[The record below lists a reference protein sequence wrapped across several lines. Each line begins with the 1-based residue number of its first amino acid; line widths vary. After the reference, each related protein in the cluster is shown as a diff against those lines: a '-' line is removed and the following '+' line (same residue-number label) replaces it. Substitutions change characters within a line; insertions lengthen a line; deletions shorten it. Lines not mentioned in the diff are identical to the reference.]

1 VYSPT
6 IIARKIEGLGRQGIH
21 PRSRSIPESIQIAGA
36 IDELVDLEAT
46 SSRHGFRA
54 ADGSWKPTSRP
65 LRIDEREFLDSETTL
80 CRLDFR
86 YFATRYGYCAR
97 DASEGG
103 GPRPI
108 RFWPTQE
115 RALKLIAEREER
127 NHEEYREHHFS
138 EGIRGV
144 WHKTRQQGATALIRL
159 ISAHRMLFYRN
170 TRCIAASLDETKV
183 KGLYTADK
191 VALDNLPHFLRPA
204 ILFDVKS
211 EHIELSQLKSR
222 LLYQQASQRAGVGT
236 GDQFDVVHMTEVALW
251 PTPER
256 LQFDLLPAVPQSLS
270 TFLGWESTANG
281 RGNFWHEFT
290 ESIRHKE
297 DGFER
302 WIYVF
307 TPWYLNRNKNRLI
320 APIDW
325 SPDAKTLEHAKLVEE
340 TSHEFADAT
349 VHLSRDQLYWWESE
363 YRANKKLGTLHL
375 FLTNYP
381 ATPEQ
386 SFQTHRHPALPLETI
401 EWMRT
406 KATTPGMPY
415 QVEVGPRNTDDA
427 PRVTPSSSSSF
438 PALFTVG
445 ESGRLLKMSPAE
457 YDNDPRGIVWVWEPP
472 SRGHTYGIGID
483 PSFGRTGWSRYT
495 RVKED
500 RRINNSVIQVVRMGR
515 YDEPDTQVCEYAA
528 PVDAF
533 EIGQIAAILG
543 RIYAG
548 SDDTDQCKVIL
559 EVFPGPGKM
568 TARQLLEDGYVNL
581 WRWEYYA
588 EIKAEQAAQFG
599 WHATNQTNR
608 DLWSKASRH
617 LILKNAV
624 VRSPWLLTE
633 FEDCRWNQDK
643 QYGENPNDE
652 KGHGDRVRAFNL
664 AIWMLNGWSSNLERR
679 KEEVRTTPRPE
690 PACSDMSWTQVQD
703 AWQESWE
710 RMCEE

>member
-1 VYSPT
+1 MYSPV
-6 IIARKIEGLGRQGIH
+6 IVAQKLEALERQGVH
-21 PRSRSIPESIQIAGA
+21 PRRRPVAESVQIAKA
-36 IDELVDLEAT
+36 LDALVDLEN
-46 SSRHGFRA
+46 SDSKHGFRA
-54 ADGSWKPTSRP
+54 ADGSWKPTKRS
-65 LRIDEREFLDSETTL
+65 LRKDEKEFIDSEIAL
-80 CRLDFR
+80 CRIDFR
-86 YFATRYGYCAR
+86 YFAERWGTVEW

-103 GPRPI
+103 GAHAI
-108 RFWPTQE
+108 HFWPTQE
-115 RALKLIAEREER
+115 RALKLISEREER

-159 ISAHRMLFYRN
+159 ISMHRMLFYRS
-170 TRCIAASLDETKV
+170 TRCITASLDEPKV
-183 KGLYTADK
+183 KGLYTTDK
-191 VALDNLPHFLRPA
+191 VILDNLPHFLRPA
-204 ILFDVKS
+204 VLFDVKN
-211 EHIELSQLKSR
+211 EHIELEHLKSR

-236 GDQFDVVHMTEVALW
+236 GGQFDINHMTEVALW

-256 LQFDLLPAVPQSLS
+256 LQFDLLPAIPQALS

-290 ESIRHKE
+290 ESVRRRE
-297 DGFER
+297 EGFER

-320 APIDW
+320 APVDW
-325 SPDAKTLEHAKLVEE
+325 TPDAKTVEHAKLVEE

-349 VHLSRDQLYWWESE
+349 VILNRDQMYWWESE

-386 SFQTHRHPALPLETI
+386 SFQTHRHPALPIETI

-406 KATTPGMPY
+406 KATLPGMPY
-415 QVEVGPRNTDDA
+415 LIEVGQHDESPKVIA
-427 PRVTPSSSSSF
+427 SSSSNF
-438 PALFTVG
+438 PAMFTVG
-445 ESGRLLKMSPAE
+445 ASGRLIKMDPKE
-457 YDNDPRGIVWVWEPP
+457 FDRDPRGIVWMWEPP
-472 SRGHTYGIGID
+472 ARGQTYGIGID
-483 PSFGRTGWSRYT
+483 PSFGRTGWSRYS

-500 RRINNSVIQVVRMGR
+500 RKINNSTIQVVRMGR
-515 YDEPDTQVCEYAA
+515 HEEPDVQVCEFAA

-533 EIGQIAAILG
+533 EIGQIANILG
-543 RIYAG
+543 RVYAG
-548 SDDTDQCKVIL
+548 SDDMEQCKVIL

-617 LILKNAV
+617 IILKGAV
-624 VRSPWLLTE
+624 VRSPWLLAE
-633 FEDCRWNQDK
+633 YEDCRWNADK
-643 QYGENPNDE
+643 QYGENPSDE

-664 AIWMLNGWSSNLERR
+664 AVWMLNGWSSNMERR
-679 KEEVRTTPRPE
+679 KEEVRTTPKID
-690 PACSDMSWTQVQD
+690 PAASDMSWAQIEE
-703 AWQESWE
+703 AWQESFE